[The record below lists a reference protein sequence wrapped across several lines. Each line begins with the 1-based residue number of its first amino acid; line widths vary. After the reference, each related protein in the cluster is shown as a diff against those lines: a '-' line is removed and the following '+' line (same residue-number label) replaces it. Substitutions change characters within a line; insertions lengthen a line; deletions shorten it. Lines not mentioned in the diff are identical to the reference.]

1 MKMKKAASV
10 FLALSLTLGV
20 CACGSE
26 PDNSKASAPE
36 GSSTEVSKS
45 SEQSSEETP
54 SESEGE
60 TGADSQVKLR
70 IAIGKHSADVSDNND
85 FTKYKPMLQKAA
97 DELGYDI
104 EWMPVL
110 EGGAEADRMSTM
122 LAGDLPD
129 VFWGLLSENQI
140 IDNSGLFV
148 TLEDKLEEFAPNVYA
163 LYEDGVDGWRDF
175 LTYPDGHIYGMMGN
189 TLVSPNN
196 AVQGTMW
203 INKKWLDQL
212 ELEIPTTMAELEEVL
227 SAFRD
232 NDCDGDGDTSNEIPL
247 DWCQKHYAAKYN
259 ELAQCFGFPL
269 NGGFY
274 DIVDGQIVSIVDTEE
289 YRGFLE
295 EYHRLAAAGLVNVEG
310 ATQTEEQYNSNLSS
324 GKVGVFWGWA
334 PYTYMS
340 EEEMKEQYVP
350 LPPISAD
357 GTTFR
362 VHPNLNNANRN
373 CYVITTACQN
383 VEAAMKLWDYLSV
396 DETTS
401 FSTAFGEEGLIWEFV
416 DGVPTN
422 RTYTAE
428 EATEMGYGEI
438 ASNAGTSTFAA
449 TVGLPNCGPLMLTAR
464 ENPSGTNGGIRWEA
478 VKDYVQ
484 YYMDETMPKSIIPA
498 EANEEFS
505 FATDGLADY
514 INTFACESILNGV
527 TDEGW
532 NSYISGLAQHG
543 YDFYLEF
550 QQKHLDNN
558 F

>member
-36 GSSTEVSKS
+36 GSSGEAS
-45 SEQSSEETP
+45 SEQASEEKS
-54 SESEGE
+54 SESEGAA
-60 TGADSQVKLR
+60 GADNQVKLR

-295 EYHRLAAAGLVNVEG
+295 EYHRLAAEGLVNVEG

-422 RTYTAE
+422 RTYTEE

>member
-1 MKMKKAASV
+1 MKMKKVASV

-26 PDNSKASAPE
+26 SDGSKAAAPE
-36 GSSTEVSKS
+36 ESSTEVSKS
-45 SEQSSEETP
+45 LEQSSEEKS
-54 SESEGE
+54 SESEGAA
-60 TGADSQVKLR
+60 GADNQVKLR

-163 LYEDGVDGWRDF
+163 LYEEGVDGWRDF

>member
-1 MKMKKAASV
+1 MKMKKVASV
-10 FLALSLTLGV
+10 FLVLSLALGV

-26 PDNSKASAPE
+26 SDGSKAAAPE
-36 GSSTEVSKS
+36 ESSTEVSKS
-45 SEQSSEETP
+45 LEQSSEEKS
-54 SESEGE
+54 SESEGAA
-60 TGADSQVKLR
+60 GADNQVKLR

-163 LYEDGVDGWRDF
+163 LYEEGVDGWRDF

-274 DIVDGQIVSIVDTEE
+274 DIVDGQIVSIVDTKE

-422 RTYTAE
+422 RTYTEE

-543 YDFYLEF
+543 YEFYLEF

>member
-1 MKMKKAASV
+1 MKMKKVASV

-26 PDNSKASAPE
+26 SDGSKASAPE
-36 GSSTEVSKS
+36 ESSTEVSKS
-45 SEQSSEETP
+45 LEQSSEEKS
-54 SESEGE
+54 SESEGAA
-60 TGADSQVKLR
+60 GADNQVKLR

-85 FTKYKPMLQKAA
+85 FTKYKPMHQKAA

-163 LYEDGVDGWRDF
+163 LYEEGVDGWRDF

-203 INKKWLDQL
+203 INQKWLDQL

-274 DIVDGQIVSIVDTEE
+274 DIVDGQIVSIVDTKE

-422 RTYTAE
+422 RTYTEE

-543 YDFYLEF
+543 YEFYLEF

>member
-36 GSSTEVSKS
+36 GSSGEAS
-45 SEQSSEETP
+45 SEQASEEKS
-54 SESEGE
+54 SESEGAA
-60 TGADSQVKLR
+60 GADNQVKLR

>member
-1 MKMKKAASV
+1 MKMKKVASV
-10 FLALSLTLGV
+10 LLALSLALGV
-20 CACGSE
+20 CACGSGS
-26 PDNSKASAPE
+26 DDSKASAPE
-36 GSSTEVSKS
+36 ESSVEIS
-45 SEQSSEETP
+45 SEQASEEKP
-54 SESEGE
+54 SESEAAAS
-60 TGADSQVKLR
+60 ADGQVKLR

-85 FTKYKPMLQKAA
+85 FAKFKPMLQKAA
-97 DELGYDI
+97 DDLGYDI

-148 TLEDKLEEFAPNVYA
+148 TLEDKIEEYAPHVYA
-163 LYEDGVDGWRDF
+163 LYEEGVDNWRDF
-175 LTYPDGHIYGMMGN
+175 LTYPDGHIYSMMGN

-212 ELEIPTTMAELEEVL
+212 NLEIPTTMAELEEVL
-227 SAFRD
+227 TAFRD
-232 NDCDGDGDTSNEIPL
+232 NDCDGDGDASNEIPL

-274 DIVDGQIVSIVDTEE
+274 DIVDGQVVSIIDTEE
-289 YRGFLE
+289 FRDFLE
-295 EYHRLAAAGLVNVEG
+295 EYHELTAAGLVNVEG

-340 EEEMKEQYVP
+340 EEEMKAQYVP

-362 VHPNLNNANRN
+362 VQPNLNNASRN

-416 DGVPTN
+416 DGVPTQ
-422 RTYTAE
+422 RAYTAE
-428 EATEMGYGEI
+428 DATEMGYGEI

-449 TVGLPNCGPLMLTAR
+449 TVGLPNCGPLMLRAR

-478 VKDYVQ
+478 VKDYVP
-484 YYMDETMPKSIIPA
+484 YYMEETMSKSIVPA

-505 FATDGLADY
+505 FATDGLTDY
-514 INTFACESILNGV
+514 INTFACDSILNGV

-532 NSYISGLAQHG
+532 NSYIDGLSQHG
-543 YDFYLEF
+543 YDYYLEF
-550 QQKHLDNN
+550 QQKHLDND

>member
-10 FLALSLTLGV
+10 FLALSLTLGG
-20 CACGSE
+20 CPCGSE

-36 GSSTEVSKS
+36 GSSGEAS
-45 SEQSSEETP
+45 SEQASEEKS
-54 SESEGE
+54 SESEGAA
-60 TGADSQVKLR
+60 GADNQVKLR

-295 EYHRLAAAGLVNVEG
+295 EYHRLAAEGLVNVEG

-543 YDFYLEF
+543 YEFYLEF

>member
-36 GSSTEVSKS
+36 GSSGEAS
-45 SEQSSEETP
+45 SEQASEEKS
-54 SESEGE
+54 SESEGAA
-60 TGADSQVKLR
+60 GADNQVKLR

-163 LYEDGVDGWRDF
+163 LYEEGVDGWRDF

-295 EYHRLAAAGLVNVEG
+295 EYHRLAAEGLVNVEG

>member
-36 GSSTEVSKS
+36 GSSGEAS
-45 SEQSSEETP
+45 SEQASEEKS
-54 SESEGE
+54 SESEGAA
-60 TGADSQVKLR
+60 GADNQVKLR

-163 LYEDGVDGWRDF
+163 LYEEGVDGWRDF

>member
-36 GSSTEVSKS
+36 GSSGEAS
-45 SEQSSEETP
+45 SEQASEEKS
-54 SESEGE
+54 SESEGAA
-60 TGADSQVKLR
+60 GADNQVKLR

-295 EYHRLAAAGLVNVEG
+295 EYHRLAAEGLVNVEG

>member
-1 MKMKKAASV
+1 MKMKKVASV
-10 FLALSLTLGV
+10 FLVLSLALGV

-26 PDNSKASAPE
+26 SDGSKAAAPE
-36 GSSTEVSKS
+36 ESSTEVSKS
-45 SEQSSEETP
+45 SEQSSEEKS
-54 SESEGE
+54 SESEGAA
-60 TGADSQVKLR
+60 GADNQVKLR

-163 LYEDGVDGWRDF
+163 LYEEGVDGWRDF

-203 INKKWLDQL
+203 INQKWLDQL

-295 EYHRLAAAGLVNVEG
+295 EYHRLAAEGLVNVEG

-422 RTYTAE
+422 RTYTEE

>member
-1 MKMKKAASV
+1 MKMKKVASV
-10 FLALSLTLGV
+10 FLVLSLALGV

-26 PDNSKASAPE
+26 SDGSKAAAPE
-36 GSSTEVSKS
+36 ESSTEVSKS
-45 SEQSSEETP
+45 LEQSSEEKS
-54 SESEGE
+54 SESEGAA
-60 TGADSQVKLR
+60 GADNQVKLR

-163 LYEDGVDGWRDF
+163 LYEEGVDGWRDF

-274 DIVDGQIVSIVDTEE
+274 DIVDGQIVSIVDTKE

-422 RTYTAE
+422 RTYTEE

>member
-36 GSSTEVSKS
+36 GSSGEAS
-45 SEQSSEETP
+45 SEQASEEKS
-54 SESEGE
+54 SESEGAA
-60 TGADSQVKLR
+60 GADNQVKLR

-163 LYEDGVDGWRDF
+163 LYEEGVDGWRDF

-478 VKDYVQ
+478 VKDYEQ

-543 YDFYLEF
+543 YEFYLEF

>member
-36 GSSTEVSKS
+36 GSSGEAS
-45 SEQSSEETP
+45 SEQASEEKS
-54 SESEGE
+54 SESEGAA
-60 TGADSQVKLR
+60 GADNQVKLR

-295 EYHRLAAAGLVNVEG
+295 EYHRLAAEGLVNVEG

-484 YYMDETMPKSIIPA
+484 YYMDETMPKSIISA

>member
-1 MKMKKAASV
+1 MKMKKVASV
-10 FLALSLTLGV
+10 FLVLSLALGV

-26 PDNSKASAPE
+26 SDGSKAAAPE
-36 GSSTEVSKS
+36 ESSTEVSKS
-45 SEQSSEETP
+45 LEQSSEEKS
-54 SESEGE
+54 SESEGAA
-60 TGADSQVKLR
+60 GADNQVKLR

-163 LYEDGVDGWRDF
+163 LYEEGVDGWRDF

-203 INKKWLDQL
+203 INQKWLDQL

-274 DIVDGQIVSIVDTEE
+274 DIVDGQIVSIVDTKE

-422 RTYTAE
+422 RTYTEE

-478 VKDYVQ
+478 VKDYFQ

-543 YDFYLEF
+543 YEFYLEF

>member
-1 MKMKKAASV
+1 MKMKKVASV
-10 FLALSLTLGV
+10 FLALSLALGV

-26 PDNSKASAPE
+26 SDGSKASAPE
-36 GSSTEVSKS
+36 ESSTEVSKS
-45 SEQSSEETP
+45 SEQASEEKP

-295 EYHRLAAAGLVNVEG
+295 EYHRLAAEGLVNVEG

>member
-1 MKMKKAASV
+1 MY
-10 FLALSLTLGV
+10 
-20 CACGSE
+20 
-26 PDNSKASAPE
+26 
-36 GSSTEVSKS
+36 
-45 SEQSSEETP
+45 TP
-54 SESEGE
+54 M
-60 TGADSQVKLR
+60 
-70 IAIGKHSADVSDNND
+70 
-85 FTKYKPMLQKAA
+85 F
-97 DELGYDI
+97 
-104 EWMPVL
+104 
-110 EGGAEADRMSTM
+110 
-122 LAGDLPD
+122 
-129 VFWGLLSENQI
+129 
-140 IDNSGLFV
+140 
-148 TLEDKLEEFAPNVYA
+148 VYA
-163 LYEDGVDGWRDF
+163 LYEEGVDGWRDF

-274 DIVDGQIVSIVDTEE
+274 DIVDGQIVSIVDTKE

-543 YDFYLEF
+543 YEFYLEF

>member
-36 GSSTEVSKS
+36 GSSGEAS
-45 SEQSSEETP
+45 SEQASEEKS
-54 SESEGE
+54 SESEGAA
-60 TGADSQVKLR
+60 GADNQVKLR

-295 EYHRLAAAGLVNVEG
+295 EYHRLAAEGLVNVEG

-484 YYMDETMPKSIIPA
+484 YYMDETMPKLIIPA

>member
-20 CACGSE
+20 CACVSE

-36 GSSTEVSKS
+36 GSSGEAS
-45 SEQSSEETP
+45 SEQASEEKS
-54 SESEGE
+54 SESEGAA
-60 TGADSQVKLR
+60 GADNQVKLR

>member
-1 MKMKKAASV
+1 MKMKKVASV

-26 PDNSKASAPE
+26 SDGSKASAPE
-36 GSSTEVSKS
+36 ESSTEVSKS
-45 SEQSSEETP
+45 SEQSSEEKP

>member
-1 MKMKKAASV
+1 MKMKKVASV
-10 FLALSLTLGV
+10 FLVLSLALGV

-26 PDNSKASAPE
+26 SDGSKAAAPE
-36 GSSTEVSKS
+36 ESSGEAS
-45 SEQSSEETP
+45 SEQASEEKP
-54 SESEGE
+54 SESEGAAS
-60 TGADSQVKLR
+60 ADNQVKLR

-148 TLEDKLEEFAPNVYA
+148 TLEDKIEEFAPNVYA
-163 LYEDGVDGWRDF
+163 LYEEGVDGWRDF

-203 INKKWLDQL
+203 INQKWLDQL

-274 DIVDGQIVSIVDTEE
+274 DIVDGQIVSIVDTKE

>member
-36 GSSTEVSKS
+36 GSSGEAS
-45 SEQSSEETP
+45 SEQASEEKS
-54 SESEGE
+54 SESEGAA
-60 TGADSQVKLR
+60 GADNQVKLR

-163 LYEDGVDGWRDF
+163 LYEEGVDGWRDF

-203 INKKWLDQL
+203 INQKWLDQL

-422 RTYTAE
+422 RTYTEE

-543 YDFYLEF
+543 YEFYLEF

>member
-36 GSSTEVSKS
+36 GSSGEAS
-45 SEQSSEETP
+45 SEQASEEKS
-54 SESEGE
+54 SESEGAA
-60 TGADSQVKLR
+60 GADNQVKLR

-203 INKKWLDQL
+203 INQKWLDQL

-295 EYHRLAAAGLVNVEG
+295 EYHRLAAEGLVNVEG

>member
-36 GSSTEVSKS
+36 GSSGEAS
-45 SEQSSEETP
+45 SEQASEEKS
-54 SESEGE
+54 SESEGAA
-60 TGADSQVKLR
+60 GADNQVKLR

-422 RTYTAE
+422 RTYTEE

-543 YDFYLEF
+543 YEFYLEF

>member
-1 MKMKKAASV
+1 MKMKKVASV

-26 PDNSKASAPE
+26 SDGSKASAPE
-36 GSSTEVSKS
+36 ESSTEVSKS
-45 SEQSSEETP
+45 SEQSSEEKP

-163 LYEDGVDGWRDF
+163 LYEEGVDGWRDF

-295 EYHRLAAAGLVNVEG
+295 EYHRLAAEGLVNVEG

-422 RTYTAE
+422 RTYTEE

>member
-36 GSSTEVSKS
+36 GSSGEAS
-45 SEQSSEETP
+45 SEQASEEKS
-54 SESEGE
+54 SESEGAA
-60 TGADSQVKLR
+60 GADNQVKLR

-295 EYHRLAAAGLVNVEG
+295 EYHRLAAEGLVNVEG

-422 RTYTAE
+422 RTYTEE

-543 YDFYLEF
+543 YEFYLEF

>member
-1 MKMKKAASV
+1 MKMKKVASV
-10 FLALSLTLGV
+10 FLVLSLALGV

-26 PDNSKASAPE
+26 SDGSKAAAPE
-36 GSSTEVSKS
+36 ESSTEVSKS
-45 SEQSSEETP
+45 SEQSSEEKS
-54 SESEGE
+54 SESEGAA
-60 TGADSQVKLR
+60 GADNQVKLR

-163 LYEDGVDGWRDF
+163 LYEEGVDGWRDF

-203 INKKWLDQL
+203 INQKWLDQL

-274 DIVDGQIVSIVDTEE
+274 DIVDGQIVSIVDTKE

-295 EYHRLAAAGLVNVEG
+295 EYHRLAAARLVNVEG

-422 RTYTAE
+422 RTYTEE

-543 YDFYLEF
+543 YEFYLEF

>member
-1 MKMKKAASV
+1 MKMKKVASV
-10 FLALSLTLGV
+10 FLVLSLALGV

-26 PDNSKASAPE
+26 SDGSKAAAPE
-36 GSSTEVSKS
+36 ESSTEVSKS
-45 SEQSSEETP
+45 SEQSSEEKS
-54 SESEGE
+54 SESEGAA
-60 TGADSQVKLR
+60 GADNQVKLR

-163 LYEDGVDGWRDF
+163 LYEEGVDGWRDF

-203 INKKWLDQL
+203 INQKWLDQL

-274 DIVDGQIVSIVDTEE
+274 DIVDGQIVSIVDTKE

-422 RTYTAE
+422 RTYTEE

-543 YDFYLEF
+543 YEFYLEF

>member
-1 MKMKKAASV
+1 MKMKKVASV
-10 FLALSLTLGV
+10 FLVLSLALGV

-26 PDNSKASAPE
+26 SDGSKAAAPE
-36 GSSTEVSKS
+36 ESSTEVSKS
-45 SEQSSEETP
+45 LEQSSEEKS
-54 SESEGE
+54 SESEGAA
-60 TGADSQVKLR
+60 GADNQVKLR

-163 LYEDGVDGWRDF
+163 LYEEGVDGWRDF

-203 INKKWLDQL
+203 INQKWLDQL

-274 DIVDGQIVSIVDTEE
+274 DIVDGQIVSIVDTKE

-422 RTYTAE
+422 RTYTEE

-543 YDFYLEF
+543 YEFYLEF

>member
-36 GSSTEVSKS
+36 GSSGEAS
-45 SEQSSEETP
+45 SEQASEEKS
-54 SESEGE
+54 SESEGAA
-60 TGADSQVKLR
+60 GADNQVKLR

-163 LYEDGVDGWRDF
+163 LYEEGVDGWRDF

-203 INKKWLDQL
+203 INQKWLDQL

-274 DIVDGQIVSIVDTEE
+274 DIVDGQIVSIVDTKE

-422 RTYTAE
+422 RTYTEE

-543 YDFYLEF
+543 YEFYLEF

>member
-36 GSSTEVSKS
+36 GSSGEAS
-45 SEQSSEETP
+45 SEQASEEKS
-54 SESEGE
+54 SESEGAA
-60 TGADSQVKLR
+60 GADNQVKLR

-203 INKKWLDQL
+203 INQKWLDQL

-422 RTYTAE
+422 RTYTEE

-543 YDFYLEF
+543 YEFYLEF

>member
-36 GSSTEVSKS
+36 GSSGEAS
-45 SEQSSEETP
+45 SEQASEEKS
-54 SESEGE
+54 SESEGAA
-60 TGADSQVKLR
+60 GADNQVKLR

-85 FTKYKPMLQKAA
+85 FTKYKPMLQKAV

>member
-1 MKMKKAASV
+1 MKMKKVASV
-10 FLALSLTLGV
+10 FLVLSLALGV

-26 PDNSKASAPE
+26 SDGSKAAAPE
-36 GSSTEVSKS
+36 ESSTEVSKS
-45 SEQSSEETP
+45 LEQSSEEKS
-54 SESEGE
+54 SESEGAA
-60 TGADSQVKLR
+60 GADNQVKLR

-163 LYEDGVDGWRDF
+163 LYEEGVDGWRDF

-362 VHPNLNNANRN
+362 VQPNLNNANRN

-383 VEAAMKLWDYLSV
+383 VEAAMKLWDYLHM
-396 DETTS
+396 DEETS
-401 FSTAFGEEGLIWEFV
+401 FSAAFGPEGLVWEFV

>member
-36 GSSTEVSKS
+36 GSSGEAS
-45 SEQSSEETP
+45 SEQASEEKS
-54 SESEGE
+54 SESEGAA
-60 TGADSQVKLR
+60 GADNQVKLR

-295 EYHRLAAAGLVNVEG
+295 EYHRLAAEGLVNVEG

-543 YDFYLEF
+543 YEFYLEF

>member
-10 FLALSLTLGV
+10 FLVLSLALGV
-20 CACGSE
+20 CAGGSE
-26 PDNSKASAPE
+26 SDGSKAAAPE
-36 GSSTEVSKS
+36 ESSTEVSKS
-45 SEQSSEETP
+45 LEQSSEEKS
-54 SESEGE
+54 SESEGAA
-60 TGADSQVKLR
+60 GADNQVKLR

-203 INKKWLDQL
+203 INQKWLDQL

-274 DIVDGQIVSIVDTEE
+274 DIVDGQIVSIVDTKE

-422 RTYTAE
+422 RTYTEE

>member
-1 MKMKKAASV
+1 MKMKKVASV

-26 PDNSKASAPE
+26 SDGSKASAPE
-36 GSSTEVSKS
+36 ESSTEVSKS
-45 SEQSSEETP
+45 SEQSSEEKP

-295 EYHRLAAAGLVNVEG
+295 EYHRLAAEGLVNVEG

-422 RTYTAE
+422 RTYTEE